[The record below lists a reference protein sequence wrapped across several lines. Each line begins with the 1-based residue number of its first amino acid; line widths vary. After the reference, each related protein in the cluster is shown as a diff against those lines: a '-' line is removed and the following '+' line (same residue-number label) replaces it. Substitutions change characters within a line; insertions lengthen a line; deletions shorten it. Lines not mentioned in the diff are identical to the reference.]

1 MGRQSEMVVEEKN
14 KAWKKKKKKKRKK
27 CEVMHGDLVAVDS
40 CC

>member
-14 KAWKKKKKKKRKK
+14 KAWKKKKKKRKK

>member
-14 KAWKKKKKKKRKK
+14 KAWKKKKKKKKK